1 MTQPERPVL
10 ARGIRRWDLV
20 AIVINGIIGA
30 GIFGL
35 PSKVYALIGPYSIA
49 AFLICAFVVSLV
61 VLCFAEVGSRFT
73 ETGGPYLYAREAF
86 GPGIGFEVGWLLW
99 LTRLTSFAANCN
111 LLTSYAGHFFPGV
124 VAGLSRAVLIT
135 AVVLL
140 LTAINLRGV
149 RETAL
154 AINLFT
160 IGKLVPI
167 LLFIAAGLF
176 FIKPS
181 NFETVVQP
189 DYRDFSTSVL
199 LLVYAFTGFELAT
212 ISTGESRD
220 PKRDLPFALLLGI
233 GAVATVYVLIQLV
246 CVGTFPELA
255 GSERPLVDAAGRFL
269 GSTGAAIIAA
279 GALVS
284 MIGGLNASLLAGSR
298 LPFAMAE
305 HRQLPRVLSKTL
317 DHYRTPHVSILL
329 TAAIVLTL
337 TLSGS
342 FIYALTLST
351 ITRLLT
357 YSVTCAALPILRFK
371 RGAPPAGFRLPG
383 GIAISAVALMLAFW
397 LLSNSTWREARDVTI
412 AASLGL
418 LIYVVNRFKE
428 GRSSAHSV
436 GEGQPEATRS
446 NTR

>member
-1 MTQPERPVL
+1 MIQPEGPVL
-10 ARGIRRWDLV
+10 VRRIRRWDLV

-35 PSKVYALIGPYSIA
+35 PSRVYALIGPYSIG

-86 GPGIGFEVGWLLW
+86 GPGVGFEVGWLLW
-99 LTRLTSFAANCN
+99 LTRLTAFAANCN
-111 LLTSYAGHFFPGV
+111 LLTSYAGHFFPEV
-124 VAGLSRAVLIT
+124 TAGLWRAALIT

-167 LLFIAAGLF
+167 FLFIAVGLF
-176 FIKPS
+176 FVKPS
-181 NFETVVQP
+181 NFATLAQP
-189 DYRDFSTSVL
+189 DYHDFSTSVL
-199 LLVYAFTGFELAT
+199 LLIYAFTGFEVAT
-212 ISTGESRD
+212 ISTGECRD
-220 PKRDLPFALLLGI
+220 PKRDLPFALLLAI
-233 GAVATVYVLIQLV
+233 GAVAIVYVLIQLV
-246 CVGTFPELA
+246 CVGTFPGLA
-255 GSERPLVDAAGRFL
+255 GSERPLVDAAGSFL
-269 GSTGAAIIAA
+269 GATGAAIIAA

-284 MIGGLNASLLAGSR
+284 IVGTLNANLLAGSR

-305 HRQLPRVLSKTL
+305 QRQLPRVLSKTH
-317 DHYRTPHVSILL
+317 DQYHTPHVSILL
-329 TAAIVLTL
+329 TAAIVLAL

-351 ITRLLT
+351 IARLLT
-357 YSVTCAALPILRFK
+357 YCVTCSALPILRLK
-371 RGAPPAGFRLPG
+371 REASPAGFRLPG
-383 GIAISAVALMLAFW
+383 GIVIPAFALVLAVW
-397 LLSNSTWREARDVTI
+397 LLSNSSWREARDVTI

-418 LIYVVNRFKE
+418 LIYGANRFRE
-428 GRSSAHSV
+428 GRSTVDSF
-436 GEGQPEATRS
+436 GPGKQGATRS
-446 NTR
+446 

>member
-1 MTQPERPVL
+1 MTQPEGPILV
-10 ARGIRRWDLV
+10 RGIRRWDLV

-49 AFLICAFVVSLV
+49 AFLICAFVVSLI

-111 LLTSYAGHFFPGV
+111 LLTSYAGHFFPGAA
-124 VAGLSRAVLIT
+124 AGLWRVALVT

-140 LTAINLRGV
+140 LTVINLRGV

-160 IGKLVPI
+160 IGKLIPI
-167 LLFIAAGLF
+167 LLFITAGLF

-181 NFETVVQP
+181 NFETLAHP
-189 DYRDFSTSVL
+189 DYGDFSTSVL
-199 LLVYAFTGFELAT
+199 LLIYAFTGFEVAT
-212 ISTGESRD
+212 VSTGESRD
-220 PKRDLPFALLLGI
+220 PKRDLPFALLLAI

-255 GSERPLVDAAGRFL
+255 SSERPLVDAAGRFL
-269 GSTGAAIIAA
+269 GTTGAAIIAT

-284 MIGGLNASLLAGSR
+284 TAGNLNANLLAGSR

-305 HRQLPRVLSKTL
+305 QRQLPRVLSKT
-317 DHYRTPHVSILL
+317 HNRYRTPHVSILL
-329 TAAIVLTL
+329 TAAIMLTL

-371 RGAPPAGFRLPG
+371 RGASPAGFRLPW
-383 GIAISAVALMLAFW
+383 GIAISAAALMLAVW
-397 LLSNSTWREARDVTI
+397 LLSNSTWREARDVTL

-418 LIYVVNRFKE
+418 LIYVANRFKD
-428 GRSSAHSV
+428 RSSTAK
-436 GEGQPEATRS
+436 
-446 NTR
+446 